1 MPLYPLAAHAAQPAP
16 HRQASYPSSM
26 TDQEWAIIQPLLDPP
41 ARPHGG
47 RPPKHSL
54 RLIVD
59 AIRYLVRSGGAWRL
73 LPGDFPPWQTVYWWF
88 AKWASDHT
96 LDRVHDALRDQVR
109 VAAGRT
115 PAPSAAIIDSQSV
128 RAADTVPRASR
139 GFDAGRKVN
148 GRKRHLAVDI
158 LGLLLVVL
166 VTAACARPRR
176 RPAAAVAAARR
187 LPRHPP
193 GMGRRRLRRQAG
205 RLGRRRAA
213 PGDRRRPQAPGP
225 VDLRGAAT
233 QMGGGANVCVDRQAP
248 PHRAGLR
255 APARPSRGHGQ
266 VGDDRGDDPTP
277 GPQTPTRASIGP
289 GRMTA
294 LKDSLRCDGSHRAP
308 VTYHTNNGSIKLNV
322 GEHVFARVGDR
333 SEERR

>member
-96 LDRVHDALRDQVR
+96 LDHLHDTLRDQVR

-128 RAADTVPRASR
+128 RAADTVPRHSR
-139 GFDAGRKVN
+139 GWDAGKKVN
-148 GRKRHLAVDI
+148 GRKRHLAVDTM
-158 LGLLLVVL
+158 GLLLVVW
-166 VTAACARPRR
+166 VTAASVQDRDAARP
-176 RPAAAVAAARR
+176 
-187 LPRHPP
+187 LLW
-193 GMGRRRLRRQAG
+193 RLRMTYRGIRLCWADAG
-205 RLGRRRAA
+205 YAGKLVAWAAELLRL
-213 PGDRRRPQAPGP
+213 
-225 VDLRGAAT
+225 V
-233 QMGGGANVCVDRQAP
+233 
-248 PHRAGLR
+248 
-255 APARPSRGHGQ
+255 
-266 VGDDRGDDPTP
+266 
-277 GPQTPTRASIGP
+277 
-289 GRMTA
+289 
-294 LKDSLRCDGSHRAP
+294 
-308 VTYHTNNGSIKLNV
+308 
-322 GEHVFARVGDR
+322 
-333 SEERR
+333 

>member
-115 PAPSAAIIDSQSV
+115 PARSAAPTPS
-128 RAADTVPRASR
+128 P
-139 GFDAGRKVN
+139 G
-148 GRKRHLAVDI
+148 
-158 LGLLLVVL
+158 
-166 VTAACARPRR
+166 
-176 RPAAAVAAARR
+176 PAAALTPARR
-187 LPRHPP
+187 STAANATWPWTPWGCCWSSWSPPPVCKTATPP
-193 GMGRRRLRRQAG
+193 GRCCGGCAPATAASAG
-205 RLGRRRAA
+205 YGPTAA
-213 PGDRRRPQAPGP
+213 TPASWSPGP
-225 VDLRGAAT
+225 
-233 QMGGGANVCVDRQAP
+233 
-248 PHRAGLR
+248 
-255 APARPSRGHGQ
+255 PACG
-266 VGDDRGDDPTP
+266 TW
-277 GPQTPTRASIGP
+277 
-289 GRMTA
+289 
-294 LKDSLRCDGSHRAP
+294 
-308 VTYHTNNGSIKLNV
+308 
-322 GEHVFARVGDR
+322 
-333 SEERR
+333 